1 MISALDAGRRV
12 DQGVTSGH
20 GVFMKFSQSV
30 KAAAVVGVSLLGAT
44 LANAQVAA
52 TDGAAA
58 VTSLVAGQAGYLTSM
73 IALSLA
79 AVGIMIAVKWVKRA
93 RGAA

>member
-1 MISALDAGRRV
+1 
-12 DQGVTSGH
+12 
-20 GVFMKFSQSV
+20 MKFSQSV